1 MRHCNLLV
9 IVYVLLKAQQMCGS
23 TICLILLQVIQYNGE
38 RTLEG
43 LSKFLESGGE
53 DGQAAPDEV

>member
-1 MRHCNLLV
+1 
-9 IVYVLLKAQQMCGS
+9 VYVLLKAQQICDS
-23 TICLILLQVIQYNGE
+23 TVSLVLLQVIQYNGE